1 MAMATRSVRRELPNQ
16 LTSLL
21 RFGVVG
27 DCSDGQLVQRFL
39 SARDGADQ
47 AAFTALVVRHGPM
60 VFSVCREVLD
70 NACDAEDAFQAT
82 FLVLARKAAS
92 VRKLDSLASWLHRV
106 AVRVAIHGKAEAAR
120 RRLNE
125 RRLAVM
131 KAVQLARE
139 DDAVDGCR
147 ELHEEIA
154 LLPEHYRQPVVLHYL
169 EGLTTEEAAMRIGC
183 PLGTVLSRL
192 SRARERL
199 RGRLERRGLTPS
211 KASLMLALTPRT
223 WDCVATGL
231 LNSTV
236 QAAFGFA
243 GRRASEAG
251 MASASAIG
259 LAKGVLHTMSISK
272 LKILATTTLVCG
284 LACGGALTFAQIG
297 GLGSQPRDRSSATPE
312 QREAELDRS
321 MNKLQ
326 FELDESVRR
335 NADIQKALQEV
346 RAELEHLRAGKQ
358 ASLATKVASR
368 RGPAIHA
375 NSAQAVSRLAEA
387 LKGHPVTPRTFKP
400 YFAQIYMMDLV
411 EGRLTIIAAEPA
423 PDLNHCGMAKWSH
436 DGSRILFQAGTM
448 RDWPRGRIWAIDV
461 REGRPS
467 YTDLG
472 DGNDPTFSP
481 DGWSIAFLLHASV
494 EAGMGGSVMMMR
506 ADGSARHHVTSFG
519 SPFWSPFGRELLIN
533 SYSLPTRSTMFNLE
547 TKKGRAIEVPDHQI
561 FSWPSWVGPG
571 TVVTA
576 LAPKEKYE
584 GDSIALLDVRE
595 PAEAKILEVLW
606 KRDSDLNVIPRW
618 PVFRPGTN
626 QCFFEGVEPREEGGP
641 PERRALYSLERGE
654 SQRAKPMGLTGHEH
668 IPGSTGTGLGS
679 LSFSPDGRYLL
690 IDANGPLLLK

>member
-1 MAMATRSVRRELPNQ
+1 MAMASRSAWRDLPNQ

-39 SARDGADQ
+39 TARDGADQ

-60 VFSVCREVLD
+60 VFSVCRQVLD
-70 NACDAEDAFQAT
+70 NGPDAEDAFQST

-92 VRKLDSLASWLHRV
+92 VRKLESLASWLHRV
-106 AVRVAIHGKAEAAR
+106 ALRVAIHAKTEAAR
-120 RRLNE
+120 RRLYE

-131 KAVQLARE
+131 KAVQIARE
-139 DDAVDGCR
+139 EVSLEGCR

-154 LLPEHYRQPVVLHYL
+154 RLPERFREPVVLCYL

-199 RGRLERRGLTPS
+199 RGKLERRGLTPS
-211 KASLMLALTPRT
+211 KASLMLGLTPRT
-223 WDCVATGL
+223 LDCVAAGL
-231 LNSTV
+231 LDSTV
-236 QAAFGFA
+236 RAAFGFA

-251 MASASAIG
+251 MASASAII

-272 LKILATTTLVCG
+272 LKVLGTTTLVCG

-297 GLGSQPRDRSSATPE
+297 GFGGQPRGRPSTTAA
-312 QREAELDRS
+312 QRQAELDRS
-321 MNKLQ
+321 VNKLQ

-335 NADIQKALQEV
+335 TAEIQKALQDI
-346 RAELEHLRAGKQ
+346 RAELEQLPAGQK
-358 ASLATKVASR
+358 APLATKAPSR
-368 RGPAIHA
+368 LAPAIPA
-375 NSAQAVSRLAEA
+375 DSVQVVSRLAAA
-387 LKGHPVTPRTFKP
+387 LKRHPVTPSEFAP
-400 YFAQIYMMDLV
+400 YFSQIYMMDLV
-411 EGRLTIIAAEPA
+411 EGGLTIIAAEPA
-423 PDLNHCGMAKWSH
+423 PGLTQCGMANWSH
-436 DGSRILFQAGTM
+436 DGSRILFEAGTM
-448 RDWPRGRIWAIDV
+448 PDWPRGQIWAIEARD
-461 REGRPS
+461 GRTT
-467 YTDLG
+467 YTQLG

-481 DGWSIAFLLHASV
+481 DGRSIAFLLHASV

-506 ADGSARHHVTSFG
+506 ADGSARHHVTEFG

-533 SYSLPTRSTMFNLE
+533 SYSLPTTSTMFNLE
-547 TKKGRAIEVPDHQI
+547 TKKGQVIKVPDHQV
-561 FSWPSWVGPG
+561 FSWPSWVGPD

-576 LAPKEKYE
+576 LAPQEKYE

-595 PAEAKILEVLW
+595 PNRAKVLEVLW
-606 KRDSDLNVIPRW
+606 KRDVDLDVIPRW

-626 QCFFEGVEPREEGGP
+626 QCFFEGVEPTKEGGP
-641 PERRALYSLERGE
+641 PERRALYSLSRGE
-654 SQRAKPMGLTGHEH
+654 SLRAKPMRLVGQEH

-690 IDANGPLLLK
+690 ISANGPL

>member
-1 MAMATRSVRRELPNQ
+1 MASRSVRRELPSQ

-21 RFGVVG
+21 KFGVVG

-39 SARDGADQ
+39 TARDGAEQ

-82 FLVLARKAAS
+82 FLVLARKAGS

-106 AVRVAIHGKAEAAR
+106 AVRVAIQGKAEAAR

-131 KAVQLARE
+131 KTVQLARE
-139 DDAVDGCR
+139 GDSVEGCR

-154 LLPEHYRQPVVLHYL
+154 LLPERYREPVVLHYL

-183 PLGTVLSRL
+183 PQGTVLSRL

-211 KASLMLALTPRT
+211 RASLMLGLIPRK
-223 WDCVATGL
+223 WDCVAEGL
-231 LNSTV
+231 LDSTV

-243 GRRASEAG
+243 GSRASEAG
-251 MASASAIG
+251 MASASAMR
-259 LAKGVLHTMSISK
+259 LAKGALHTMSISK
-272 LKILATTTLVCG
+272 LKILATATLVCG
-284 LACGGALTFAQIG
+284 LASGGALTFAQVG
-297 GLGSQPRDRSSATPE
+297 GFGRQPRDRPSATPE

-335 NADIQKALQEV
+335 NAEIQKALQDV
-346 RAELEHLRAGKQ
+346 RAELEQLRAGQKP
-358 ASLATKVASR
+358 SLATKAVSPRA
-368 RGPAIHA
+368 PAIHA
-375 NSAQAVSRLAEA
+375 SSEQAVSRLAEA
-387 LKGHPVTPRTFKP
+387 LKSHPVTPRAFKP
-400 YFAQIYMMDLV
+400 YFSQVYMMDLV
-411 EGRLTIIAAEPA
+411 DGRMTIIAADPA
-423 PDLNHCGMAKWSH
+423 PGLNHCGMARWSH

-461 REGRPS
+461 RDGRPT

-472 DGNDPTFSP
+472 EGNDPTFSP
-481 DGWSIAFLLHASV
+481 DDRSIAFLLHASV
-494 EAGMGGSVMMMR
+494 EAGMGGSVMMMLP
-506 ADGSARHHVTSFG
+506 DGSERHHVTNIG

-533 SYSLPTRSTMFNLE
+533 SYSLPTKSMLFNLE
-547 TKKGRAIEVPDHQI
+547 TKKGRVIDIPDQQI
-561 FSWPSWVGPG
+561 FSWPSWVGPHM
-571 TVVTA
+571 VVTA
-576 LAPKEKYE
+576 LAPKENYE
-584 GDSIALLDVRE
+584 GDSIALLDISE
-595 PAEAKILEVLW
+595 PAEARVLEVLW
-606 KRDSDLNVIPRW
+606 KRDSDLDVIPRW

-641 PERRALYSLERGE
+641 PERRALYSLVRGE
-654 SQRAKPMGLTGHEH
+654 SMRAKPTGLVGQEH
-668 IPGSTGTGLGS
+668 IPGSSGTGLGS

-690 IDANGPLLLK
+690 IDANGPLAIK